1 MTHHM
6 QYLLNVELHVHKF
19 NLIFQSLNAY
29 KGWIFIG
36 IIFIFS
42 LSYNFVRFFELV
54 VEVGDPLKVSFFHQ
68 HHQHHHNPT
77 FPFIATST
85 VCHKQN
91 KKVNANNELR
101 REVGPSPSTKGQNHH
116 DH

>member
-54 VEVGDPLKVSFFHQ
+54 VEV
-68 HHQHHHNPT
+68 
-77 FPFIATST
+77 
-85 VCHKQN
+85 
-91 KKVNANNELR
+91 
-101 REVGPSPSTKGQNHH
+101 
-116 DH
+116 